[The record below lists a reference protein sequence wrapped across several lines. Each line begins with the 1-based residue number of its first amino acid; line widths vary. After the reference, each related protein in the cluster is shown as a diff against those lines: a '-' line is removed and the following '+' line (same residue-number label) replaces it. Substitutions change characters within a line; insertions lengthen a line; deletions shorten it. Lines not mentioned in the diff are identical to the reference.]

1 MEKLLIG
8 ILLFLLLFAGA
19 KALGRKGI
27 VPKEQSDSVGGYG
40 AFGAA
45 ILVVVFLALVLG
57 LIK

>member
-8 ILLFLLLFAGA
+8 ILIFLLLYAGA
-19 KALGRKGI
+19 RALGRKGI
-27 VPKEQSDSVGGYG
+27 VPAEQSKTASNYG

-45 ILVVVFLALVLG
+45 ILVVVFLALVFG